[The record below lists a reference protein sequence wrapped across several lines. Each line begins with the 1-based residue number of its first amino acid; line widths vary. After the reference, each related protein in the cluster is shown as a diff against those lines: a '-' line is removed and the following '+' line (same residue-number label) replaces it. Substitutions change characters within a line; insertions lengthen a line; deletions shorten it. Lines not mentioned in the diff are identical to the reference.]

1 MSDNKILSAED
12 LEKNFQPEYPAYT
25 IAQWRETVASGHTI
39 EGYWH
44 WVHTMLTEEAGLEE
58 DMGETGDNTAVPGI
72 GFRTA
77 GTCTPI
83 LRDLTSERTFRVIAE
98 QLGWSESNI
107 KLEQNLVDDLN
118 ADSLDQIVLVMA
130 IEEEFEIEI
139 SDEDAEK
146 IQTVSGVV
154 DYVKRRLGE
163 PC

>member
-1 MSDNKILSAED
+1 MSSNAIASAEE
-12 LEKNFQPEYPAYT
+12 LEQNFQPEYPAYPL
-25 IAQWRETVASGHTI
+25 ADWREAVAAGHTI
-39 EGYWH
+39 EGYWG
-44 WVHTMLTEEAGLEE
+44 WVRTMLAEEAGLEE
-58 DMGETGDNTAVPGI
+58 DMGETGDSTAVPGI

-83 LRDLTSERTFRVIAE
+83 LRDLTSERAFRVIAE

-146 IQTVSGVV
+146 IQTVQDAV
-154 DYVKRRLGE
+154 DYVKDRGVE
-163 PC
+163 DE

>member
-58 DMGETGDNTAVPGI
+58 DMGETGDSTA
-72 GFRTA
+72 
-77 GTCTPI
+77 
-83 LRDLTSERTFRVIAE
+83 
-98 QLGWSESNI
+98 
-107 KLEQNLVDDLN
+107 
-118 ADSLDQIVLVMA
+118 
-130 IEEEFEIEI
+130 EEFEIEI

-146 IQTVSGVV
+146 FLNG
-154 DYVKRRLGE
+154 
-163 PC
+163 